1 MVAQLLLTAEN
12 ELVEVGGY
20 ELKWQPTG
28 SEGKRNHQIRVITIW
43 RQLWS
48 IRAARAD
55 AIDFYR

>member
-43 RQLWS
+43 RQL
-48 IRAARAD
+48 
-55 AIDFYR
+55 